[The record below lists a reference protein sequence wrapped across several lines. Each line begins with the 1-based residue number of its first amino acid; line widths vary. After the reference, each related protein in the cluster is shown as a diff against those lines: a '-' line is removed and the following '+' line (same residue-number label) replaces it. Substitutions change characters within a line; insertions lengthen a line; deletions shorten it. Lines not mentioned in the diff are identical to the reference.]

1 MTISPPAYLL
11 WGKTSLTRTVGSVDS
26 STEMEETTFPS
37 PPLPPMT
44 LACRRD
50 GSFKRSDT
58 VTLIDLP
65 PSFRVFPRR
74 WPPNGGSLPP
84 F

>member
-1 MTISPPAYLL
+1 MTISLPEYLL

-26 STEMEETTFPS
+26 STEMDETTFCS
-37 PPLPPMT
+37 PPAPPTT

-58 VTLIDLP
+58 VTLMLSP
-65 PSFRVFPRR
+65 
-74 WPPNGGSLPP
+74 SLPQGGR
-84 F
+84 